1 MLKKIRLLLRLLR
14 DERVGPL
21 LKLIP
26 LLSLVYL
33 ILPDLIPGP
42 IDDAVLIALLAE
54 IFLTFVPK
62 EVLED
67 NRRQIEQ
74 DSSRQK
80 KEDIIDGEFWEDK
93 KED

>member
-67 NRRQIEQ
+67 NRRQIER

-80 KEDIIDGEFWEDK
+80 REDIIDGEFWEEK

>member
-67 NRRQIEQ
+67 NRRQIER

-80 KEDIIDGEFWEDK
+80 REDIIDGEFWEDK

>member
-14 DERVGPL
+14 DERVSPL

-42 IDDAVLIALLAE
+42 IDDAVLMALLAE

-67 NRRQIEQ
+67 NRRQIER
-74 DSSRQK
+74 DSNRQK
-80 KEDIIDGEFWEDK
+80 KEDIIDGEFWEEK

>member
-67 NRRQIEQ
+67 NRRQIER

-80 KEDIIDGEFWEDK
+80 KEDIIDGEFWEEK